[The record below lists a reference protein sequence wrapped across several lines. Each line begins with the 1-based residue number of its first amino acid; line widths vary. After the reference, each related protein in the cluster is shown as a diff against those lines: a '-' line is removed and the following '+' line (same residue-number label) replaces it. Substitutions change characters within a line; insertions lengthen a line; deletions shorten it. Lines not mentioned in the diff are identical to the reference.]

1 MRARPSS
8 VALDQEQTLREWP
21 HCGSAG
27 AVVAGARECPCCGQ
41 GYGAQGLADHLPV
54 PDEDAR
60 LAPAALAAL
69 AVVALVVAAVV
80 VTPLALIAIVAA
92 GAIALAVM
100 LPVRRRPGPG

>member
-41 GYGAQGLADHLPV
+41 GYGAQGLADHLPL

-60 LAPAALAAL
+60 MDPAAFAAAGAIALAAL
-69 AVVALVVAAVV
+69 AVVALGPWALLAVVACVGVV
-80 VTPLALIAIVAA
+80 IVGLVAA
-92 GAIALAVM
+92 
-100 LPVRRRPGPG
+100 RRP

>member
-60 LAPAALAAL
+60 LAPAALGIAG
-69 AVVALVVAAVV
+69 VVALGVVAAFAL
-80 VTPLALIAIVAA
+80 TPWALIAVLACVAVVVA
-92 GAIALAVM
+92 LLALA
-100 LPVRRRPGPG
+100 RGR

>member
-60 LAPAALAAL
+60 LAPAALTVAGAVAL
-69 AVVALVVAAVV
+69 GVAVAFALTPWALVAMLACVALVVV
-80 VTPLALIAIVAA
+80 LLVAA
-92 GAIALAVM
+92 
-100 LPVRRRPGPG
+100 RRR